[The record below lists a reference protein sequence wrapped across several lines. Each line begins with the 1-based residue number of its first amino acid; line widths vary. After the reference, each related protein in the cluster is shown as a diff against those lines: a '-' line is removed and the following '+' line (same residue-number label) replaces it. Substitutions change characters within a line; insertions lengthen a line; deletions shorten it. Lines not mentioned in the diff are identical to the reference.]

1 MKNVTKSL
9 KNMTKSLRIV
19 KITPEDDPVNEITD
33 KRKICINAI
42 QQRLPAELLS
52 AVVVSDVGGRVEHLF
67 VGVLEPGVAQHA
79 GSAQS
84 TTGILQKEK

>member
-1 MKNVTKSL
+1 M
-9 KNMTKSLRIV
+9 V
-19 KITPEDDPVNEITD
+19 KITPEDAPVNEIRD
-33 KRKICINAI
+33 KRKLGINAI
-42 QQRLPAELLS
+42 RQRLPAELLS